1 MLNINVFRP
10 VVHEKKIF
18 QDLLKFPLFCPLS
31 TQPLDLY
38 KSEFLSPMNVF
49 YQVWL
54 KLTWW
59 FLRRS
64 SLKEKLTPDGQRTC
78 TMA

>member
-1 MLNINVFRP
+1 MLNVNVFRP

-18 QDLLKFPLFCPLS
+18 KDLLKFPLFCPLNGPLS

-38 KSEFLSPMNVF
+38 KSESSSPMNVS

-54 KLTWW
+54 K
-59 FLRRS
+59 
-64 SLKEKLTPDGQRTC
+64 
-78 TMA
+78 